1 MNHILEVEELEIMND
16 KLREKSYK
24 ECLLK
29 CDNRV
34 KNNKNYLF
42 TPTTKSI

>member
-24 ECLLK
+24 ECLLT
-29 CDNRV
+29 
-34 KNNKNYLF
+34 
-42 TPTTKSI
+42 TPFAGVLIPITVI